1 MTQNSAI
8 AKLMAEADELSK
20 RELNKQEQRRYD
32 FCLASI
38 SALKHAPSAASAFER
53 RKLAKA
59 YSDIAHGVSIRALE
73 AGTGVVT
80 HTTLSTGG
88 AFVPVNYF
96 NGEFQHAVATID
108 PLFDKDVVTYLETDN
123 GGSIA
128 LPLTNDTANDA
139 VVITEN
145 TQDTEQDISGIN
157 QAVTD
162 AYSYRTPKIFTTIE
176 FDQDALADY
185 NLSLLENFFAERI
198 ARGVSKDLVTGN
210 GSGKCLG
217 LVPALEA
224 LGVQA
229 ITATGS
235 NANDGISGNDGSN
248 SIGSDD
254 LAALFFSVPARYR
267 ASSKAA
273 WLMNDTTLQA
283 IAGQKDKFG
292 NLVFPE
298 ARLSQPLIHGKP
310 VYVSPSMQSIGAANI
325 PVVFGDLSRWLTRYM
340 KGSSYVRN
348 YREIP
353 GAVEYGLTAWSAFAR
368 YGGQLLMSNAT
379 LPALNYLQM
388 YT

>member
-1 MTQNSAI
+1 
-8 AKLMAEADELSK
+8 MAEADELSK

-38 SALKHAPSAASAFER
+38 SALKHAPTAANAFER

-59 YSDIAHGVSIRALE
+59 YSDIAHGISVRALE
-73 AGTGVVT
+73 AGAGVVT
-80 HTTLSTGG
+80 HTTLSAGG

-108 PLFDKDVVTYLETDN
+108 PLFNRDVVTYLETDAGN
-123 GGSIA
+123 SVA
-128 LPLTNDTANDA
+128 LPLTNDTGVEA

-145 TQDTEQDISGIN
+145 TKDSAEDIDAIN

-162 AYSYRTPKIFTTIE
+162 VFTYRTPKIVTTIE
-176 FDQDALADY
+176 FDQDALVDY
-185 NLSLLENFFAERI
+185 NLSLLERFFAERI
-198 ARGVSKDLVTGN
+198 ARGVGKDLVTGN

-224 LGVQA
+224 LSVVPTIAQ
-229 ITATGS
+229 GS
-235 NANDGISGNDGSN
+235 NANDGISGNNGTN

-254 LAALFFSVPARYR
+254 LASLFFSVPARYR

-273 WLMNDTTLQA
+273 WLMNDSTLQF
-283 IAGQKDKFG
+283 IAGLKDKFG
-292 NLVFPE
+292 GLVFPE
-298 ARLSQPLIHGKP
+298 ARLSQPLIYGKP
-310 VYVSPSMQSIGAANI
+310 VYVSPSMDSIGAGKI
-325 PVVFGDLSRWLTRYM
+325 PVVFGDLSRWMTRYV

-348 YREIP
+348 YREVP
-353 GAVEYGLTAWSAFAR
+353 GVVEYGLTAWAAFAR

-379 LPALNYLQM
+379 LSALNYIQNH
-388 YT
+388 T